1 MELNAL
7 KNAHGLEDV
16 WVVASDASL
25 DYFPDG
31 FFHGRTT
38 ITVNYAHVPATYCVS
53 KNDEPVTPERPSNWL
68 SVEAAQNP
76 DTLFVVSKH
85 RNGDLHRPVTDVPG
99 AVVFD
104 HWQNRVQGFNPAHDI
119 PDDPAMLLVS
129 YSTIGSALHLAAF
142 MGARTCFVVGGSGG
156 TFGGDPYRSTYRMR
170 GTTDIVSAASV
181 QTQGICDALSDRYGT
196 QFVTVLPWGNM
207 RLGGV
212 SFEADYGRLN

>member
-7 KNAHGLEDV
+7 KNAHALEDV
-16 WVVASDASL
+16 WVVASDASVN
-25 DYFPDG
+25 YFPDG

-53 KNDEPVTPERPSNWL
+53 KNDEPVTPERPYEWL
-68 SVEAAQNP
+68 SNEAAANP

-85 RNGDLHRPVTDVPG
+85 RNGDFNRPQSDVPE

-104 HWQNRVQGFNPAHDI
+104 HWHNRVHAFNPSSDI
-119 PDDPAMLLVS
+119 PDHPGMLLVS
-129 YSTIGSALHLAAF
+129 YSTLGSALHFAAF
-142 MGARTCFVVGGSGG
+142 MGARTCFVVGASGG
-156 TFGGDPYRSTYRMR
+156 AFGGDAYRSTYRVK
-170 GTTDIVSAASV
+170 GKTDIVEATSV
-181 QTQGICDALSDRYGT
+181 QTQGICDALTDRYGT

-212 SFEADYGRLN
+212 KFEAGYGRLN